1 MKMVSVKE
9 NIYSLKNEEITN
21 QLVYTVFGSKV
32 ANNVYDKVMI
42 VVVDQLS
49 QKVERTVVS
58 WIYGK

>member
-21 QLVYTVFGSKV
+21 QLVYIVFGSKV

>member
-1 MKMVSVKE
+1 MVSVKE

-21 QLVYTVFGSKV
+21 QLVYTVFGGKV